1 MGGRILRLDTE
12 AMLAILKELEDCLL
26 VVEGKRDA
34 KSLKTL
40 GLKNIVIINR
50 RPLVSVADEVAGLA
64 DHKAPQGKT
73 IGQEGLYR
81 GNHSDIIILTDFDRE
96 GRRMDA
102 RLSSLLRARCVHPNQ
117 RLRLRVMKFGFNK
130 IEDITLESV
139 KRLGSRSRRGDDN
152 VKASAYIDKVRHKGV
167 NKGKRYSGEA

>member
-1 MGGRILRLDTE
+1 MRLDAE
-12 AMLAILKELEDCLL
+12 AMLAILRELEDCLL
-26 VVEGKRDA
+26 IVEGKRDA

-64 DHKAPQGKT
+64 VHKAPHGKWHELPSR
-73 IGQEGLYR
+73 GQY
-81 GNHSDIIILTDFDRE
+81 SDIIILTDFDRE
-96 GRRMDA
+96 GRRLDA
-102 RLSSLLRARCVHPNQ
+102 RLTSLLRTRSVHPNQ
-117 RLRLRVMKFGFNK
+117 RIRLRVMKFGFNK